1 MATDPTQTLVPQL
14 ARVWLAPVGTTAPD
28 GPVITMPTGWRDVG
42 LFTPDSLNWA
52 TDPNFEEV
60 RSHQSY
66 YAVRRFQTTDSATL
80 EVDLQ
85 EWSGDNLIAVYGGG
99 TIETV
104 TPSGGGTDYYRFSPP
119 AIGGRQAVAACIE
132 IVDNDTHWRRLIP
145 PLRAGHRR
153 HPGVLPDQRVRP
165 PPATVHPRRGH
176 RGPFLRFVKPIFMGV
191 ARIGRW

>member
-145 PLRAGHRR
+145 RCEQVTGVTQAFSQTSESVLPLRLSILG
-153 HPGVLPDQRVRP
+153 GDI
-165 PPATVHPRRGH
+165 GD
-176 RGPFLRFVKPIFMGV
+176 PFYDLSNLSSW
-191 ARIGRW
+191 A